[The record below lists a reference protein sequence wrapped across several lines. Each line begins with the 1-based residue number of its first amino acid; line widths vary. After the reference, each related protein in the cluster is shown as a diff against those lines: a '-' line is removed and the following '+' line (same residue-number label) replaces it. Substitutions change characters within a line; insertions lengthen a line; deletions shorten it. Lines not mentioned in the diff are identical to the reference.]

1 MKLNFK
7 SIRVKLIISMLMLC
21 LVPLATVGIV
31 TYFEAKSVLG
41 NKLKMTSTQTLNEVI
56 GSLDNYFMGISIQLT
71 QAANNINFN
80 QIDKSAGREVFTQE
94 YLRDMQE
101 SSNDIVSAFFA
112 TESGKYLIYP
122 NENSAIDINY
132 KSSKWYT
139 LALENNG
146 QATATD
152 PHVDESSGKKV
163 ITVVKTV
170 EFEGEVIGVV
180 GMNISLDVI
189 SDIFSKSKIGD
200 SGYITISDSKGIV
213 ISHPDDSL
221 IGTDTISKQS
231 FWDEVESNNDGFI
244 KYTYK
249 GENKFAAYNTYSLT
263 GWKLIATL
271 KESELSNDV
280 NSIKFNL
287 VISILIAAGLA
298 TAVSLLIGN
307 GIEKK
312 ITKLKEGI
320 AMAAAGDLT
329 TVVSINST
337 DELGQ
342 LGQDFNTMTANLSK
356 IMLSVS
362 ASSKT
367 MFESSSQIAA
377 MAEQTAA
384 SIGEVTKAVDEIS
397 AGATNQAQN
406 AQISA
411 ENIGK
416 LSMMLDDITDLT
428 KEVGS
433 IASDAEKLGEN
444 GLKLMEVLS
453 DKSEQ
458 TKQSSM
464 NVNKIVID
472 VNNSIAQ
479 INSISDT
486 ISDITEQ
493 TNLLSLNASIE
504 AARAGEHGKGFA
516 VVADE
521 IRKLAD
527 QSKNSTKEIQRI
539 VETVRS
545 KSAIAVSAMESTERI
560 IQEQDTA
567 LIDARQTF
575 SEIITGINALAGK
588 MNDIQIST
596 ISIGTK
602 KETVVEQIENI
613 SSISEET
620 AASTEEVSASAEEVN
635 ATMQELTSYAEQL
648 NKLAES
654 LQVAVEQFNLQQ

>member
-307 GIEKK
+307 GIGKK

-620 AASTEEVSASAEEVN
+620 AACTEEVSASAEEVN